1 MPPARRLR
9 LPWLSILGVL
19 AIVVATTAIV
29 LKNLPT
35 AYLDYLF
42 TDAAQELV
50 AQFGYRPF
58 KPATLAKHADRLHPL
73 TLFPI
78 SAIAKNWGDAREEF
92 FGTNGILDT
101 ISAPNAAS
109 GA

>member
-1 MPPARRLR
+1 MRVFIFRLILKAAARG
-9 LPWLSILGVL
+9 P
-19 AIVVATTAIV
+19 IVNI
-29 LKNLPT
+29 LKNVRCHTGLSGT
-35 AYLDYLF
+35 SS
-42 TDAAQELV
+42 
-50 AQFGYRPF
+50 
-58 KPATLAKHADRLHPL
+58 L